1 MDKRTAGL
9 SKHSAE
15 KKEAAQT
22 KALQAI
28 DDLKQAERKVTVSS
42 VSKQS
47 GISRTT
53 LYDNPTVMERIEESQ
68 VERKE
73 AEAQSTQK
81 TIESLRSENDRL
93 KEEKK
98 MLVIQLVEMDR
109 IVDENKRL
117 KAALDQ
123 VKRE

>member
-1 MDKRTAGL
+1 MSKR
-9 SKHSAE
+9 
-15 KKEAAQT
+15 
-22 KALQAI
+22 
-28 DDLKQAERKVTVSS
+28 
-42 VSKQS
+42 S
-47 GISRTT
+47 GVSRTT
-53 LYDNPTVMERIEESQ
+53 VYDNPAVMERIEESR

-73 AEAQSTQK
+73 AEAQSAQK
-81 TIESLRSENDRL
+81 TIESLRSENERL